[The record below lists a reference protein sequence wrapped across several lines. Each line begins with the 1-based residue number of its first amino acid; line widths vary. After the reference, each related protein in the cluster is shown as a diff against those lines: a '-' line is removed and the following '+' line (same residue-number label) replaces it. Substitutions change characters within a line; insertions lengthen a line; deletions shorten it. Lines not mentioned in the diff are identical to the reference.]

1 MPTETAVH
9 KPIVLFSARYLPSM
23 GGVENFTA
31 HLGHQLAS
39 QGHEVL
45 IVTTEQPDQTS
56 ADERMAIGTGS
67 LEVLR
72 LASWGPARI
81 PFVRWN
87 SQTRA
92 CLKRIEQLGTFSA
105 LINTRFYDLSRVAA
119 RLCKRCGVR
128 PVLVDHGTGYI
139 KFPNKLLSTAFVVA
153 EHAVTTNLKRYPIDY
168 YGVSK
173 DASHWLRTFGIDS
186 CGEIHNALDASAFAT
201 QASDRDFRGECG
213 VAPDALCVAYAAR
226 LLPEKG
232 ADVIME
238 ATQRLVGVHF
248 FVAGSGPLEE
258 AIAEAAATMP
268 NLTYVG
274 RLGHP
279 DLAALLIQSDV
290 FCFPTRYA
298 EGLPTTLLEA
308 ASCHCALVAS
318 HAGGVDEII
327 PSRDHGMVLGNP
339 TTSEVCDAL
348 SLLSQDRDLLT
359 RLQDHAYQQV
369 CEHFTWEST
378 ADEVVAAFLQAA
390 R

>member
-1 MPTETAVH
+1 MPKEAAVH

-87 SQTRA
+87 GQTRA
-92 CLKRIEQLGTFSA
+92 CLKRIEQLGSFSA
-105 LINTRFYDLSRVAA
+105 LINTRFYDLSRVAS

-139 KFPNKLLSTAFVVA
+139 QFPSKLLSSAFMVA
-153 EHAVTTNLKRYPIDY
+153 EHAVTANLKRCPIDY

-173 DASHWLRTFGIDS
+173 DASRWLKTFGIAS
-186 CGEIHNALDASAFAT
+186 CGEIHNALDASAFVA
-201 QASDRDFRGECG
+201 QASKRDFRDEHG
-213 VAPDALCVAYAAR
+213 VSHDSLCVTYAAR

-232 ADVIME
+232 ADVIVE
-238 ATQRLVGVHF
+238 AAGRLADVHF

-258 AIAEAAATMP
+258 EIAKSATALS

-279 DLAALLIQSDV
+279 DLAALLMQSDV

-298 EGLPTTLLEA
+298 EGLPTTLLEGA
-308 ASCHCALVAS
+308 ACRCALVAS

-327 PSRDHGMVLGNP
+327 PSPDYGIVLDSP
-339 TTSEVCDAL
+339 TTDDVCAAL
-348 SLLSQDRDLLT
+348 ALLAEDRAMLA
-359 RLQDHAYQQV
+359 RLQNNAHQQV

-378 ADEVVAAFLQAA
+378 ADEVVAAFFKAA